1 VRRIATLGL
10 LLALA
15 LVQVTWAPR
24 LSIAGAFPNLV
35 LLAILGITWMQGVRA
50 GLVWA
55 CVGGVL
61 LDLFASGPIGPHA
74 LALLTA
80 GYATSLWASNFERPN
95 AVLAALTAGVGT
107 VAYSVTLV
115 LTDGLLGMPAMDAA
129 VVARLTLAAAIYN
142 AVLAPF
148 AIEVIRRLRAL
159 VRDAP
164 EPA

>member
-1 VRRIATLGL
+1 VKRIATLGVM
-10 LLALA
+10 LALA
-15 LVQVTWAPR
+15 LAQVTWAPR

-35 LLAILGITWMQGVRA
+35 LVAVVGITWCQGVRA

-61 LDLFASGPIGPHA
+61 LDLTASGPVGPHA

-80 GYATSLWASNFERPN
+80 AYATSLWARDLERPN
-95 AVLAALTAGVGT
+95 ALYAFLTAVLGT
-107 VAYSVTLV
+107 VAYSLTLV
-115 LTDGLLGMPAMDAA
+115 LTDGLLGMPAMDAG

-142 AVLAPF
+142 AVLMPF
-148 AIEVIRRLRAL
+148 AIEVMRRLRAL
-159 VRDAP
+159 VRDGP

>member
-1 VRRIATLGL
+1 VRRIATLGVM
-10 LLALA
+10 LALA

-35 LLAILGITWMQGVRA
+35 LIAVIGITWTQGVRA

-55 CVGGVL
+55 CIGGVL
-61 LDLFASGPIGPHA
+61 LDLTASGPIGPHS

-80 GYATSLWASNFERPN
+80 AYATSRWASNFERPN
-95 AVLAALTAGVGT
+95 AAHAALTAGVGT
-107 VAYSVTLV
+107 IAYSVTLV
-115 LTDGLLGMPAMDAA
+115 LTDGLLGMPAMNAA

-148 AIEVIRRLRAL
+148 AIELIWRLRAL
-159 VRDAP
+159 ARDAP
-164 EPA
+164 EPG